1 MRKTVLLIVFL
12 MVVAM
17 ILLFVALTAP
27 RQQKKTT
34 AENTPPTPTPI
45 ASTVLTFNPR
55 TVTVDENGIGSVSIE
70 IDTGYNQ
77 VTGVQLE
84 LGFDQNTLINV
95 KATPGTF
102 LPKAVVLLENTS
114 VAGRYSYMLG
124 LPLAG
129 NPVNGKG
136 TVATVQFQANPL
148 RTPQAQTILT
158 IMPKSLI
165 TSLGVEGSVLKK
177 ADTLTILLP
186 QPTTTVQTPTGTL
199 VNPTTQQ

>member
-1 MRKTVLLIVFL
+1 
-12 MVVAM
+12 M